1 MCNATMGSALI
12 PLQKQIII
20 IYIKENENAIFV
32 CFIHSV
38 SLKLPLVSHN
48 FFWMIKT
55 TSSELESAVATA
67 SQCNAVRY
75 FFTKSIIGCL
85 SRMIIKPVGLSIRS
99 ISINR
104 SSGLQSF
111 FATSDKTVH
120 AWSKS

>member
-1 MCNATMGSALI
+1 MKKLFTAS
-12 PLQKQIII
+12 PLGKCFDPFAAEDSIMQQL
-20 IYIKENENAIFV
+20 FHV

-55 TSSELESAVATA
+55 TSSSSSAVATA
-67 SQCNAVRY
+67 SQCKAVKY
-75 FFTKSIIGCL
+75 FFTKSTIGCL
-85 SRMIIKPVGLSIRS
+85 SRKIIKPVGLSMRS

-111 FATSDKTVH
+111 FATSDKTLH